1 MNVSVIGEYKSLEGL
16 YLVLVY
22 YRFFLP
28 QLMDGLTIWIF
39 FLYVHYYFF
48 LLVFFCIL
56 HSRLLIIN
64 VQQLHTTT
72 FLSIDFPHFQKPPL
86 PLLNVVDCTGK
97 NPSSLSLIT
106 PLTALKFAIL
116 SFSLYSADCQPLL
129 RFFTTFASC

>member
-1 MNVSVIGEYKSLEGL
+1 MNVSVIGECKSLEGL

-28 QLMDGLTIWIF
+28 HLMDGLTIWIF
-39 FLYVHYYFF
+39 FLYVHYF

-56 HSRLLIIN
+56 PSRLLIIN

-72 FLSIDFPHFQKPPL
+72 SLSIDFPHFQKPPL

-97 NPSSLSLIT
+97 NPSSLSLSLIT

-129 RFFTTFASC
+129 VFFTTFASY